1 MVIYNVQS
9 HPITYTSSIVT
20 FEVFLYDGPLWGV
33 TLSINIAGALTLL

>member
-20 FEVFLYDGPLWGV
+20 FEVFLYDGPLCG
-33 TLSINIAGALTLL
+33 GGGGDGGGGGGGG